1 MFELEVDYECVRE
14 LLIEMAEEFDLL
26 GYPKV
31 LEDFEGSGRIGRAVM
46 QPRDE
51 SAVKVI
57 HIYMKG
63 LGKELLAEEAS
74 LLQKIKT
81 SPGLKQN
88 PQFQQQCKSVI
99 LAKKS
104 LEETFQ
110 SLKKCFVEPA
120 ASPKTPAPTRMAKP
134 SSPLRALPPSSS
146 SLQRM
151 R

>member
-14 LLIEMAEEFDLL
+14 LLIEMAEEFDVY
-26 GYPKV
+26 GYSKV

-46 QPRDE
+46 KPRDE
-51 SAVKVI
+51 SALRII

-63 LGKELLAEEAS
+63 LGKELLAEEGE
-74 LLQKIKT
+74 LIQKVKGA
-81 SPGLKQN
+81 PGLRQN
-88 PQFQQQCKSVI
+88 PQFQARCKSVV

-110 SLKKCFVEPA
+110 SLKKCFKEPPVSQKV
-120 ASPKTPAPTRMAKP
+120 SPQQRRMPAPTQA
-134 SSPLRALPPSSS
+134 ALPAARN
-146 SLQRM
+146 LQRV

>member
-14 LLIEMAEEFDLL
+14 LLIEMAEEFDVL
-26 GYPKV
+26 GYSKV

-46 QPRDE
+46 KPRDE

-63 LGKELLAEEAS
+63 LGKELLAEEAA
-74 LLQKIKT
+74 LVKKIKA
-81 SPGLKQN
+81 SPGLRQN
-88 PQFQQQCKSVI
+88 PQFQEQCKAVL

-110 SLKKCFVEPA
+110 SLKKCFVEPPVSQKSA
-120 ASPKTPAPTRMAKP
+120 AVSRSLSPMKPAN
-134 SSPLRALPPSSS
+134 ALPPARG